1 MKKLLLSIRA
11 FIALFAVLLLVS
23 VVPLASAQ
31 YTAPHTRP
39 GPAADV
45 IEYTRVPIDLAPEAI
60 RRGDIDIYQFGL
72 RAAQAKALVG
82 VREIRLY
89 PAASGLIDIVLN
101 PAPAPAG
108 ELNPLT
114 SQRIR
119 FALNYVFNRE
129 FLVRDVFGGLAL
141 PMVTF
146 LSSVDPDYT
155 TIFDIVAKYDFKYDP
170 ALAASIVDEE
180 MKKLGAEKVAGK
192 WVYRGKPVTLKFIIR
207 IEDERRQMGDSFAVE
222 LEKLGFTVERIYL
235 PFGPAIQII
244 YGTDPK
250 EFQWHLYTEG
260 WGKTAVDKYDVGS
273 INQFNAPWYTFM
285 PGWAESGFWQYEN
298 KLADEL
304 GQKIYRGEFKSKEE
318 RDRLYRQLSEL
329 GITES
334 IRIWGVTRL
343 DSYITTDKV
352 VGITNDVGAGLRAWH
367 VLRNA
372 YVPGKATMKVGH
384 LWVWTERT
392 TWNPVGGF
400 RDVYSVDPAACT
412 CDPAIYPHPFN
423 GLPIPIRASFDV
435 VTAGPDGTL
444 DVPADAV
451 VWDAANDRW
460 VPVGAGVKAKSKVTL
475 DYSKYFVSK
484 WHHGI
489 QISMADLLFNLASLW
504 DVVADP
510 AKSALE
516 SAVATTNRPFFTQV
530 LKGLRILPDNRVESY
545 IDYWHFNP
553 NYIASQA
560 NLWVVSAPCMTV
572 PWEIRAAMDKL
583 VFEDRRFA
591 YSDSAATARGV
602 PWLSLVLRDHASAVA
617 SAISALKT
625 AGYYPEGYFR
635 VGDRVFE
642 TRENTVARYDASLGW
657 HSRYSIL
664 WISNGPFMLTAFDS
678 TAQYLKLEAFRD
690 PTYPYRP
697 GDNFWGL
704 PPSVEIANVGKST
717 ITPGGESLLLV
728 DVRGPAPLYAIYLV
742 KDPVT
747 GEILQVGS
755 ADKVTPTRFI
765 IRLAPDFTKTLRPG
779 GLYEFTIAAYSDEVA
794 SVAAV
799 KEFVDVLN
807 IEPLV
812 ESIEVV
818 SKELLDRL
826 GTISRDLAA
835 ALSGVQGAINSV
847 SDRVGTVNDRVGR
860 VESTVNTLTASAT
873 TINESVA
880 RLTRTAETILLT
892 AQLVL
897 VVSVI
902 ALVMSVLSIM
912 RRPRPS

>member
-1 MKKLLLSIRA
+1 MKNATKFYTLFVGVVVALLALST
-11 FIALFAVLLLVS
+11 L
-23 VVPLASAQ
+23 PLAAAQ

-45 IEYTRVPIDLAPEAI
+45 VEYTRVPLDLAPEAV

-72 RAAQAKALVG
+72 RAAQARALVG
-82 VREIRLY
+82 VREVRLY
-89 PAASGLIDIVLN
+89 TAASGLNNIVLN

-108 ELNPLT
+108 ELNPL
-114 SQRIR
+114 SNERIR

-141 PMVTF
+141 PMYSF

-155 TIFDIVAKYDFKYDP
+155 TIFDILAKYEFKYDP
-170 ALAASIVDEE
+170 ALAAAIVDEE
-180 MKKLGAEKVAGK
+180 MRKLGAEKVAGK
-192 WVYRGKPVTLKFIIR
+192 WVFQGKPVTLKFIIR

-235 PFGPAIQII
+235 TFGPAIQII

-250 EFQWHLYTEG
+250 DFQWHLYTEG
-260 WGKTAVDKYDVGS
+260 WGKTAVAKYDVGS

-285 PGWAESGFWQYEN
+285 PGWAEEGFWQYEN
-298 KLADEL
+298 KLADEI
-304 GQKIYRGEFKSKEE
+304 GQKIYKGEFKSKEE
-318 RDRLYRQLSEL
+318 RDRLYRQLAEL
-329 GITES
+329 GILES

-343 DSYITTDKV
+343 DAYITSDKV

-367 VLRNA
+367 VIRNA
-372 YVPGKATMKVGH
+372 YVPDKATLKVGH

-392 TWNPVGGF
+392 AWNPIGGF
-400 RDVYSVDPAACT
+400 RDVYSVDPAGST

-423 GLPIPIRASFDV
+423 GLPIPVRASFDV
-435 VTAGPDGTL
+435 TTAGPDGKL
-444 DVPADAV
+444 DVPSDAV

-460 VPVGAGVKAKSKVTL
+460 VAVGSGVKATSRVTF
-475 DYSKYFVSK
+475 DYSKFFASK

-489 QISMADLLFNLASLW
+489 WISMADLLYMLSSMW
-504 DVVADP
+504 DLTADP

-516 SAVATTNRPFFTQV
+516 SAAASANRPFFEI
-530 LKGLRILPDNRVESY
+530 LRGIRILPDNRVEVY
-545 IDYWHFNP
+545 IDYWHFSP

-560 NLWVVSAPCMTV
+560 NVWLTSAPCMIV
-572 PWEIRAAMDKL
+572 PWEIQAAMDAL
-583 VFEDRRFA
+583 VYTDRTYA

-602 PWLSLVLRDHASAVA
+602 PWLSIVLRDHAAAVA
-617 SAISALKT
+617 SKISEFKA
-625 AGYYPEGYFR
+625 AGFFPEGVFT
-635 VGDRVFE
+635 VGGRVFE
-642 TRENTVARYDASLGW
+642 TRENAVARFDAALAW
-657 HSRYSIL
+657 HSRYGII
-664 WISNGPFMLTAFDS
+664 WVSNGPYMLTAFDS
-678 TAQYLKLEAFRD
+678 AAQYLKLEAFRD

-697 GDNFWGL
+697 GDHFFGL
-704 PPSVEIANVGKST
+704 PPTVEIAGVGKST
-717 ITPGGESLLLV
+717 ITPGGESLLLI
-728 DVRGPAPLYAIYLV
+728 DVSGPAPLYAIYLV

-747 GEILQVGS
+747 GEILAVGT
-755 ADKVTPTRFI
+755 ADRVTPTRFI
-765 IRLAPDFTKTLRPG
+765 IRLSPDFTKTLRPG

-818 SKELLDRL
+818 SREVLERL
-826 GTISRDLAA
+826 GAISRDLAA
-835 ALSGVQGAINSV
+835 ALTGVQGAVNTVGERVTAV
-847 SDRVGTVNDRVGR
+847 SDRVSR
-860 VESTVNTLTASAT
+860 VETAVNTISASAT
-873 TINESVA
+873 TINESVGE
-880 RLTRTAETILLT
+880 LTRTAGTILLT

-897 VVSVI
+897 VVSII
-902 ALVMSVLSIM
+902 ALVISVLSVV
-912 RRPRPS
+912 RRPKPS